1 MMNLMIHI
9 KGLDLVHASMAPIEE
24 KVFQAENEVYLQK
37 NLPKRR
43 KLTEPQFYSNH
54 CREVARNWVKY
65 ELIDE

>member
-1 MMNLMIHI
+1 M
-9 KGLDLVHASMAPIEE
+9 HASMAPIEE
-24 KVFQAENEVYLQK
+24 EVFQAENEVYLQK